1 MRKVSEVP
9 ALLAKNK
16 GLPADKLHCLN
27 FFTMSIKME
36 YFKLVSEV
44 IPANSNVT
52 KPINLTSGC
61 PKNPFPKSLNF
72 KITLSRD
79 PVLLNYSLIEHSS
92 LMQCREST
100 VH

>member
-1 MRKVSEVP
+1 MK
-9 ALLAKNK
+9 KI
-16 GLPADKLHCLN
+16 LPADKLHCLN

-61 PKNPFPKSLNF
+61 FYFLCCF
-72 KITLSRD
+72 KEIEWTISSTFAI
-79 PVLLNYSLIEHSS
+79 LLKMLFKPYD
-92 LMQCREST
+92 
-100 VH
+100 